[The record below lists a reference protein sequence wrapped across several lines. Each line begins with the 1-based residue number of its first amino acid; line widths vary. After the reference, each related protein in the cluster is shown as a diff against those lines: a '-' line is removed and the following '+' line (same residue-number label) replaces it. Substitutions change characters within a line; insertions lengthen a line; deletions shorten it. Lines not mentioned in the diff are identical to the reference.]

1 MTEKFES
8 NKQTG
13 TQGKLT
19 VIPDSCHSCSSKANI
34 LTLLVKPE
42 VISALPILA
51 STVYVLL
58 LISLFLIGK
67 LSVIELTTAVT
78 LLIKYVKEC
87 L

>member
-8 NKQTG
+8 NKETG

-19 VIPDSCHSCSSKANI
+19 TILDSCHFCNSKANI

-51 STVYVLL
+51 LTAYVLL
-58 LISLFLIGK
+58 LISLFLMGK
-67 LSVIELTTAVT
+67 VSAVGVTTAVA
-78 LLIKYVKEC
+78 LLIKYAKEC